1 MTRSDVRSDPARAQS
16 GDIPR
21 QNPCAQCGLPIPA
34 PDWIEPGRGRISYL
48 WNCRA
53 CGYRFEAVAIFDPV
67 ADAPPL
73 AA

>member
-21 QNPCAQCGLPIPA
+21 QNPCAQCGMPIPA

>member
-1 MTRSDVRSDPARAQS
+1 MTRSDVRSDPAKAQS

-21 QNPCAQCGLPIPA
+21 QNPCAQCGTPIPA

-53 CGYRFEAVAIFDPV
+53 CGYRFEAVAIFDPL

>member
-1 MTRSDVRSDPARAQS
+1 MTRSEARSDV
-16 GDIPR
+16 GEIPK

-48 WNCRA
+48 WKCRA
-53 CGYRFEAVAIFDPV
+53 CGYRFEAVAIFEQSAAEPR
-67 ADAPPL
+67 PL

>member
-48 WNCRA
+48 WKCGA